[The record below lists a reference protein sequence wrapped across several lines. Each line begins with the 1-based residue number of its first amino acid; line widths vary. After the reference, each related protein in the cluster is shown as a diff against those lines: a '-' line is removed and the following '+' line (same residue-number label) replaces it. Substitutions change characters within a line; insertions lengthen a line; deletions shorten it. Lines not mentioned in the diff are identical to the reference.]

1 MDWTKLVN
9 KKDKIKIDGFRVVFV
24 FIENGK
30 ENQREKFNPSVKIQ
44 KNMVW
49 CIHSLF
55 LFSSSV
61 WIFLILA
68 VNVIFAL
75 VNTDIEDEESRQS
88 LAENSLYATVQ
99 RSAKNI
105 KTNDLLAVIKS
116 MENNKDKGFSEEY
129 NVRSTLFKFVF
140 FKH

>member
-1 MDWTKLVN
+1 M
-9 KKDKIKIDGFRVVFV
+9 
-24 FIENGK
+24 
-30 ENQREKFNPSVKIQ
+30 
-44 KNMVW
+44 
-49 CIHSLF
+49 
-55 LFSSSV
+55 
-61 WIFLILA
+61 ILA

-129 NVRSTLFKFVF
+129 YVRSTLFKFVF
-140 FKH
+140 F

>member
-1 MDWTKLVN
+1 M
-9 KKDKIKIDGFRVVFV
+9 
-24 FIENGK
+24 
-30 ENQREKFNPSVKIQ
+30 
-44 KNMVW
+44 
-49 CIHSLF
+49 
-55 LFSSSV
+55 
-61 WIFLILA
+61 ILA

-99 RSAKNI
+99 RSAKSI

-129 NVRSTLFKFVF
+129 YVRSTLFKIVF

>member
-1 MDWTKLVN
+1 M
-9 KKDKIKIDGFRVVFV
+9 
-24 FIENGK
+24 
-30 ENQREKFNPSVKIQ
+30 
-44 KNMVW
+44 
-49 CIHSLF
+49 
-55 LFSSSV
+55 
-61 WIFLILA
+61 ILA

-129 NVRSTLFKFVF
+129 YVRSTLFKFVF

>member
-1 MDWTKLVN
+1 M
-9 KKDKIKIDGFRVVFV
+9 
-24 FIENGK
+24 
-30 ENQREKFNPSVKIQ
+30 
-44 KNMVW
+44 
-49 CIHSLF
+49 
-55 LFSSSV
+55 
-61 WIFLILA
+61 ILA

-105 KTNDLLAVIKS
+105 KTNYLLAVIKS

-129 NVRSTLFKFVF
+129 YVRSTLFKFVF

>member
-1 MDWTKLVN
+1 M
-9 KKDKIKIDGFRVVFV
+9 
-24 FIENGK
+24 
-30 ENQREKFNPSVKIQ
+30 
-44 KNMVW
+44 
-49 CIHSLF
+49 
-55 LFSSSV
+55 
-61 WIFLILA
+61 ILA

-105 KTNDLLAVIKS
+105 KTTDLLAVIKS

-129 NVRSTLFKFVF
+129 YVSSTLFKLKESKFNFSV
-140 FKH
+140 

>member
-1 MDWTKLVN
+1 M
-9 KKDKIKIDGFRVVFV
+9 VFA
-24 FIENGK
+24 FKENGK

-44 KNMVW
+44 KNKVW
-49 CIHSLF
+49 CIYPLS

-88 LAENSLYATVQ
+88 LAENLLYATVQ
-99 RSAKNI
+99 RSSKNI
-105 KTNDLLAVIKS
+105 KTTDLLAVIKS
-116 MENNKDKGFSEEY
+116 MENNTDKGFSEEY
-129 NVRSTLFKFVF
+129 HVRSSLFKFVLF
-140 FKH
+140 FLVTIKRK

>member
-1 MDWTKLVN
+1 M
-9 KKDKIKIDGFRVVFV
+9 
-24 FIENGK
+24 
-30 ENQREKFNPSVKIQ
+30 
-44 KNMVW
+44 
-49 CIHSLF
+49 
-55 LFSSSV
+55 
-61 WIFLILA
+61 ILA

-116 MENNKDKGFSEEY
+116 MENNKDKGFSKEY
-129 NVRSTLFKFVF
+129 YVRSTLFKFVF